1 MQSKLLKGFL
11 WGTVLMGMSM
21 SAISCSN
28 DDDEENTSKS
38 GVKTCYANVDNQRIE
53 YKYAYLYR
61 AYLASENIYV
71 YDLDF
76 YTHDLMYYYQ
86 HPEKVSD
93 DISVSYFSIGLE
105 NSTTVYD
112 ANNLPVGEIEFDDY
126 DCEIHMNIPIGNM
139 FEENDNIDFSQWYA
153 TDWNQGFASS
163 PLIINKA
170 NGAYVIE
177 LRDLKLLAC
186 DPDEEDDSIS
196 QNNRKTTG
204 SFYFEGTLQLLDM
217 GDLDETDS
225 YRTSFSS
232 KKKNTHIMNFT
243 KK

>member
-1 MQSKLLKGFL
+1 MQSKLLKGLL
-11 WGTVLMGMSM
+11 WGAVLMGMSM
-21 SAISCSN
+21 STISCSN

-93 DISVSYFSIGLE
+93 EILVSSFSINFE
-105 NSTTVYD
+105 ASTAYN

-126 DCEIHMNIPIGNM
+126 DCEIEMNVPLGNM
-139 FEENDNIDFSQWYA
+139 MEENDNIDFSQWYA
-153 TDWNQGFASS
+153 TDWNQGFASG
-163 PLIINKA
+163 PLIISKA

-186 DPDEEDDSIS
+186 DPDGDNDGIS
-196 QNNRKTTG
+196 SNNRKTTG
-204 SFYFEGTLQLLDM
+204 SFYFEGTLQFFDM
-217 GDLDETDS
+217 GNLDETDS
-225 YRTSFSS
+225 YRTSYSS
-232 KKKNTHIMNFT
+232 KKKNTLIMNFT

>member
-21 SAISCSN
+21 STISCSN

-53 YKYAYLYR
+53 YKYAYLNR
-61 AYLASENIYV
+61 AYLASENIYE
-71 YDLDF
+71 YELDF
-76 YTHDLMYYYQ
+76 YTQDIMYYYQ

-93 DISVSYFSIGLE
+93 EILISYLSIE
-105 NSTTVYD
+105 FEASTAYD
-112 ANNLPVGEIEFDDY
+112 ANKLPVGEIEFGDY
-126 DCEIHMNIPIGNM
+126 FCDIEMNVPLSNI
-139 FEENDNIDFSQWYA
+139 FETNDNINFNQWYT
-153 TDWNQGFASS
+153 TDWNQGFASG
-163 PLIINKA
+163 PLIISKA

-186 DPDEEDDSIS
+186 DPDGEDDGIS
-196 QNNRKTTG
+196 SNNRKTTG
-204 SFYFEGTLQLLDM
+204 SFYFEGTLQFFDM
-217 GDLDETDS
+217 GNLDETDP
-225 YRTSFSS
+225 YRTSYSS
-232 KKKNTHIMNFT
+232 KNKKTLLMNFT

>member
-1 MQSKLLKGFL
+1 MQSKLLKGLL
-11 WGTVLMGMSM
+11 WGAVLMGMSM

-53 YKYAYLYR
+53 YKYAYLFR
-61 AYLASENIYV
+61 AYSASENAYE
-71 YDLDF
+71 YELDF
-76 YTHDLMYYYQ
+76 YTHDIMYYYQ

-93 DISVSYFSIGLE
+93 EILVSYLSIELE
-105 NSTTVYD
+105 TSTAYD
-112 ANNLPVGEIEFDDY
+112 ANKLPVGEIEFGDY
-126 DCEIHMNIPIGNM
+126 YCDIEMNVPIGNM
-139 FEENDNIDFSQWYA
+139 FEENDNIDFDQWYT
-153 TDWNQGFASS
+153 TDWNQGFASG

-186 DPDEEDDSIS
+186 DPDGDGDSIS
-196 QNNRKTTG
+196 SNNRKTTG

-217 GDLDETDS
+217 GDLNETDS
-225 YRTSFSS
+225 YRTSYSS
-232 KKKNTHIMNFT
+232 KKKKTLIMNFT